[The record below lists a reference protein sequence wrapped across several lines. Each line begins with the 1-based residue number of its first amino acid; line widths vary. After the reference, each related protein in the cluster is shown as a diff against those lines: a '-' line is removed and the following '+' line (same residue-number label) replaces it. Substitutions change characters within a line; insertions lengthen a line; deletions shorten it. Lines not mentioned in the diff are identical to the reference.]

1 MQRASGGMSISFQH
15 DQLMTFHNPELLGA
29 RYVAGEQQ
37 TPISC
42 HEPAEGQHEAERC
55 QCIPPSCYY
64 SILKDSI

>member
-15 DQLMTFHNPELLGA
+15 GQLMTFHNPKLLGA

-42 HEPAEGQHEAERC
+42 HESVEGEHEAERC
-55 QCIPPSCYY
+55 QCIPPPRYY
-64 SILKDSI
+64 SLLKDSI